1 MTIINNKIY
10 AEFTVKGIPCPLCF
24 VQGGTMDI
32 GEGEDKH
39 SVTIP
44 SFHIGQFQVTQE
56 LYKVIMKEIPSHFK
70 GATRPVE
77 RVSWDDTHKFLNE
90 LNILTGKEFRL
101 PTESEWEFA
110 AKGGIESQGYKFCGS
125 DDIKQVGWYRDNS
138 GRETKPV
145 GLLLPN
151 ELGIYDMSGNVW
163 EWCEDDYHSNFK
175 VAPPNG
181 KPWIDRPDRA
191 VYRVLRGGNYFDD
204 AGNCRPTS
212 RDYYSPGARD
222 GGIGFR
228 VVLAPVQ

>member
-1 MTIINNKIY
+1 MITDFSKY
-10 AEFTVKGIPCPLCF
+10 KVKDIPCPLRF
-24 VQGGTMDI
+24 VEGGTMDI
-32 GEGEDKH
+32 GEGKNKH

-56 LYKVIMKEIPSHFK
+56 LYKLIMKENPSHFK

-77 RVSWDDTHKFLNE
+77 NVYWIDTLKFFKE
-90 LNILTGKEFRL
+90 LNKLTGKEFRL
-101 PTESEWEFA
+101 PSESEWEFA
-110 AKGGIESQGYKFCGS
+110 ARGGIESQGYKYCGS
-125 DDIKQVGWYRDNS
+125 DDLKQVGWYGDNS
-138 GRETKPV
+138 GNETKPV

-191 VYRVLRGGNYFDD
+191 GYRVVRGGNYFYD
-204 AGNCRPTS
+204 ADYCRPTI
-212 RDYYSPGARD
+212 RFDYSPGYRY
-222 GGIGFR
+222 GNIGFR